1 MNTQKWFRIAI
12 FNIIVVAL
20 YGSLMRY
27 KIAFDFPFFNQKNL
41 LHAHSHFAFGGWVSH
56 LIYTGLTWLAAK
68 HLSAE
73 KIKKYHRLILANLI
87 CSFGMLISFT
97 IEGYKFTSITFST
110 LTLIVSF
117 IYGWVYIK
125 DLKSFP
131 ANNPSAP
138 WIKTGLL
145 LNILSAAG
153 PLALAYTMAIKH
165 VDSYFYLGS
174 VYYYLHFQYSG
185 WFFFGSMALVVAA
198 LPKEFP
204 SLHNQFKVL
213 AATAIPTFFLSILWV
228 KLPMWLYILTVIA
241 TVIQFVTWIII
252 LKKLLTLK
260 NYKTE
265 QTYPNWVNIFFIAAL
280 FSITVKFLL
289 QTISVIPSL
298 SNLVFGLRP
307 IVIAYLHL
315 VLLGVYSL
323 FYIGYLFA
331 NKWISI
337 TPLARFSAFLF
348 LVGVVLNE
356 LFLGVQGIVAFA
368 YIPIPHINELLFF
381 AAIILFS
388 SALILFL
395 SQWKKPLM
403 SS

>member
-56 LIYTGLTWLAAK
+56 LIYTGLAWLAAK

-73 KIKKYHRLILANLI
+73 KIKKYHWLILANLI
-87 CSFGMLISFT
+87 CSFGMLIAFT

-131 ANNPSAP
+131 ANNLSTP

-198 LPKEFP
+198 LPKGFP

-213 AATAIPTFFLSILWV
+213 AATAIPTFFLSILWA

-260 NYKTE
+260 NYKAE

-298 SNLVFGLRP
+298 NQLVFGLRP

-331 NKWISI
+331 NQWATI
-337 TPLARFSAFLF
+337 TPLAKISAFSF
-348 LVGVVLNE
+348 LVGVVFNE

-381 AAIILFS
+381 AAILLFS
-388 SALILFL
+388 SALFLYL
-395 SQWKKPLM
+395 SQWRKPRTN
-403 SS
+403 

>member
-56 LIYTGLTWLAAK
+56 LIYTGLAWLAAK
-68 HLSAE
+68 YLSAE
-73 KIKKYHRLILANLI
+73 KIKKYHWLILANLI
-87 CSFGMLISFT
+87 CSFGMLIAFT

-165 VDSYFYLGS
+165 V
-174 VYYYLHFQYSG
+174 
-185 WFFFGSMALVVAA
+185 
-198 LPKEFP
+198 
-204 SLHNQFKVL
+204 
-213 AATAIPTFFLSILWV
+213 
-228 KLPMWLYILTVIA
+228 
-241 TVIQFVTWIII
+241 
-252 LKKLLTLK
+252 
-260 NYKTE
+260 
-265 QTYPNWVNIFFIAAL
+265 
-280 FSITVKFLL
+280 
-289 QTISVIPSL
+289 
-298 SNLVFGLRP
+298 
-307 IVIAYLHL
+307 
-315 VLLGVYSL
+315 
-323 FYIGYLFA
+323 
-331 NKWISI
+331 
-337 TPLARFSAFLF
+337 
-348 LVGVVLNE
+348 
-356 LFLGVQGIVAFA
+356 
-368 YIPIPHINELLFF
+368 IPIFT
-381 AAIILFS
+381 
-388 SALILFL
+388 
-395 SQWKKPLM
+395 
-403 SS
+403 